1 MTTVRSEA
9 VKAAARKRSRE
20 WYARNPEK
28 AQASANKWRQ
38 ENPDKVK
45 AQKTEWM
52 KIPENRVSHILGQ
65 AKRRALSSAL
75 DFDITIDDLLP
86 LPAICP
92 VLGVPINY
100 QGTGARGFV
109 NNSPSI
115 DRIDSSKGYVKGN
128 VQIISWRANRI
139 KSDATLSELEQL
151 VQYMRERSACK

>member
-1 MTTVRSEA
+1 MTVVRTEA
-9 VKAAARKRSRE
+9 VKALARKRSRD
-20 WYARNPEK
+20 WYHRNPEK
-28 AQASANKWRQ
+28 ARESAKKWRQ

-45 AQKTEWM
+45 AQKTEWL
-52 KIPENRVSHILGQ
+52 KKPENRIGHILRQ
-65 AKRRALSSAL
+65 AKRRANDNGLN
-75 DFDITIDDLLP
+75 FDITLDDLVP
-86 LPAICP
+86 LPVTCP